1 MISFIFTKVAWAI
14 AIVWLF
20 FIALMIY
27 ALIDIKKQSLTALNL
42 FIGHCRAGKHDSLV
56 NILYKGELVMNKLQ
70 DLYARKVYLEALI
83 REASINGEANSRIE
97 RLEDKLRDIEREIN
111 VENIRAYS

>member
-1 MISFIFTKVAWAI
+1 MIIVLANATTIYVSLPTEDKIFDSI
-14 AIVWLF
+14 LHLF
-20 FIALMIY
+20 
-27 ALIDIKKQSLTALNL
+27 S
-42 FIGHCRAGKHDSLV
+42 
-56 NILYKGELVMNKLQ
+56 
-70 DLYARKVYLEALI
+70 I